1 MPTCLP
7 GQTYNRT
14 LKACRE
20 KRPRGRKPG
29 SRKSDCPVGQT
40 YNRTLKACRA
50 MKKRGRPARNA
61 VRPNTP
67 VSLMPPTPG
76 KRNGPMRNVNAL
88 GLLPASTNSV

>member
-1 MPTCLP
+1 
-7 GQTYNRT
+7 
-14 LKACRE
+14 
-20 KRPRGRKPG
+20 
-29 SRKSDCPVGQT
+29 
-40 YNRTLKACRA
+40 